1 MNLIRASL
9 MQESQE
15 RLDNPAGIDFGRPIG
30 STDRP
35 AQATIFEE
43 SNSIGAYAEARYRAL
58 FESAGDAILI
68 VDREGRCIDAN
79 PRATELLRYERQ
91 ELLSMTV
98 VDLVVA
104 EPGWAD
110 EEFRRFIDQERWTG
124 ELELRRRDGSPV
136 QVDLSATRVEIGSGP
151 AIYLAAIRDLSDR
164 KRLIEE
170 SAELVRAEAEAQ
182 AQAEAARQRVRFV
195 SDASELLAIS
205 LDYPATLVRLAE
217 LVVREI
223 ADLCLIDLV
232 HESGRVERVAAVHAS
247 SSKQA
252 LAEQLRD
259 YAPRPSSSSPAA
271 RALATGEAQILSYR
285 SAGSMRAIA
294 QDEEHLRIVR
304 ELGIQSSVAVPL
316 IARGRTLGALSLFST
331 NPDIRYGE
339 SDVRLAEEIARR
351 AAVRIDNARLYEER
365 DHTAKVL
372 QRSLL
377 PPSLPCIPHVEL
389 AARYLP
395 VGEGN
400 EVGGDFYDVF
410 DCGDGN
416 WAAAVGDVCGKGP
429 EAAAV
434 MGLAR
439 HTLRAVAR
447 FEHKPSALLGEL
459 NRALLEQSV
468 EDRFCTVCHVRLRP
482 SRDHLRITLCCAGH
496 PLPLLL
502 QRDGHL
508 SSVGEPGQLL
518 GVFSEVSLVDTVVD
532 LDPGDTLLIYTDGA
546 TEQRREA
553 VAGEERLRDAFA
565 ASLGQDAEATAAGV
579 EEALRAAR
587 GSSPQRDDVAL
598 LVIRAVD
605 PDPPRPNSS

>member
-1 MNLIRASL
+1 L
-9 MQESQE
+9 QESQE
-15 RLDNPAGIDFGRPIG
+15 GVDIPAVIDSERPFG
-30 STDRP
+30 STDGP
-35 AQATIFEE
+35 VEGSSFQG
-43 SNSIGAYAEARYRAL
+43 SNSNGASAEAGYRAL

-68 VDREGRCIDAN
+68 VDREGLCVDAN
-79 PRATELLRYERQ
+79 PRASELIGYERQ
-91 ELLSMTV
+91 ELLSMSIL
-98 VDLVVA
+98 DLVAA

-110 EEFRRFIDQERWTG
+110 EEFRHFIDQERWTG
-124 ELELRRRDGSPV
+124 EVDLRRKDGSLV
-136 QVDLSATRVEIGSGP
+136 QVDVSATRVDMGSGGP
-151 AIYLAAIRDLSDR
+151 AIYLAAVRDLSDR

-170 SAELVRAEAEAQ
+170 GAELVRAEAEAQ

-195 SDASELLAIS
+195 SDVSELLAVS
-205 LDYPATLVRLAE
+205 LDFPATLVRLAE

-232 HESGRVERVAAVHAS
+232 QESGTIERVAAVHAS

-252 LAEQLRD
+252 LAEQLFA
-259 YAPRPSSSSPAA
+259 YAPRLRNTHPVA
-271 RALATGEAQILSYR
+271 RALATGEAQLFSDHT
-285 SAGSMRAIA
+285 AGSLRAIT
-294 QDEEHLRIVR
+294 QDEEHLRILR
-304 ELGIQSSVAVPL
+304 ELGIQSSLSVPL

-331 NPDIRYGE
+331 NPDIRFGE
-339 SDVRLAEEIARR
+339 SDMRLAEEIARR

-377 PPSLPCIPHVEL
+377 PPSLPSIPHVEL

-447 FEHKPSALLGEL
+447 FEHKPSALLREL

-468 EDRFCTVCHVRLRP
+468 EERFCTVCHLRLRP
-482 SRDHLRITLCCAGH
+482 SRDHLRITLCSAGH

-502 QRDGHL
+502 RRDGRL

-518 GVFSEVSLVDTVVD
+518 GVLPEVSLVDSVVD
-532 LDPGDTLLIYTDGA
+532 LDLGDTLLIYTDGA

-553 VAGEERLRDAFA
+553 VAGEKRLRDAFA
-565 ASLGQDAEATAAGV
+565 ASLGRDAEATAAGV

-598 LVIRAVD
+598 LVIRAAEA
-605 PDPPRPNSS
+605 

>member
-1 MNLIRASL
+1 MISNGAS
-9 MQESQE
+9 
-15 RLDNPAGIDFGRPIG
+15 
-30 STDRP
+30 
-35 AQATIFEE
+35 
-43 SNSIGAYAEARYRAL
+43 AEARYRAL

-68 VDREGRCIDAN
+68 VNREGLCIDAN
-79 PRATELLRYERQ
+79 PRATELLGYERQ
-91 ELLSMTV
+91 ELLSMPV

-110 EEFRRFIDQERWTG
+110 EEFRRFIDQGRWTG
-124 ELELRRRDGSPV
+124 EIELRRKDGSLV
-136 QVDLSATRVEIGSGP
+136 QVDVSATRVDMGSGP

-170 SAELVRAEAEAQ
+170 RAELVRAEAEAQ

-195 SDASELLAIS
+195 SDVSELLAVS

-232 HESGRVERVAAVHAS
+232 QESGTIERVAAVHAS

-252 LAEQLRD
+252 LAEQLFG
-259 YAPRPSSSSPAA
+259 YAPRPGNSHPVA
-271 RALATGEAQILSYR
+271 RALATGEAQLFSDH
-285 SAGSMRAIA
+285 SAGSLRAIT
-294 QDEEHLRIVR
+294 QDEEHLRILR
-304 ELGIQSSVAVPL
+304 ELGIQSSLSVPL

-377 PPSLPCIPHVEL
+377 PPSLPSIPHVEL

-447 FEHKPSALLGEL
+447 FEHKPSALLREL

-468 EDRFCTVCHVRLRP
+468 EERFCTVCHLRLRP
-482 SRDHLRITLCCAGH
+482 SRDHLRITLCSAGH

-502 QRDGHL
+502 RRDGRL

-518 GVFSEVSLVDTVVD
+518 GVLPEVSLVDSVVD

-553 VAGEERLRDAFA
+553 VAGEKRLRDAFA
-565 ASLGQDAEATAAGV
+565 ASLGRDAEATAAGV

-598 LVIRAVD
+598 LVIRAAEPHRV
-605 PDPPRPNSS
+605 RGGIANSGSTLEGHRC

>member
-1 MNLIRASL
+1 MIDT
-9 MQESQE
+9 E
-15 RLDNPAGIDFGRPIG
+15 RPSG

-35 AQATIFEE
+35 VEG
-43 SNSIGAYAEARYRAL
+43 SNNKGASAEARYRAL

-68 VDREGRCIDAN
+68 VDRKGLCIDAN
-79 PRATELLRYERQ
+79 PRATELVGYQRQ

-98 VDLVVA
+98 LDLVVA

-124 ELELRRRDGSPV
+124 EVDLRRKDGSLV
-136 QVDLSATRVEIGSGP
+136 QVDVSATRVDTGSGGP
-151 AIYLAAIRDLSDR
+151 AIYLAALRDISER

-170 SAELVRAEAEAQ
+170 GAELVRAEAEAQ

-195 SDASELLAIS
+195 SDVSELLAVS
-205 LDYPATLVRLAE
+205 VDYPATFVRLAE

-232 HESGRVERVAAVHAS
+232 QESGTLERVAAVHANP
-247 SSKQA
+247 SKQP
-252 LAEQLRD
+252 LAASLRG
-259 YAPRPSSSSPAA
+259 YAPRTGSSHPVA
-271 RALATGEAQILSYR
+271 RALATGEAQVFSG
-285 SAGSMRAIA
+285 SARTLRAIT
-294 QDEEHLRIVR
+294 QGEEHLRIVR
-304 ELGIQSSVAVPL
+304 ELGIQSYLSVPL
-316 IARGRTLGALSLFST
+316 IARGRTLGVLSLVST
-331 NPDIRYGE
+331 TPDIRYGE

-377 PPSLPCIPHVEL
+377 PPRLPSIPHVDL

-410 DCGDGN
+410 DCGDKN

-447 FEHKPSALLGEL
+447 FEHKPSALLREL
-459 NRALLEQSV
+459 NRSLLEQSV
-468 EDRFCTVCHVRLRP
+468 EERFCTVCHLRLRP
-482 SRDHLRITLCCAGH
+482 SRDHLRITLCAAGH

-502 QRDGHL
+502 RRDGSL

-518 GVFSEVSLVDTVVD
+518 GVLPEVSLVDSVVD

-546 TEQRREA
+546 TEQRREV
-553 VAGEERLRDAFA
+553 VAGEKRLRDAFA
-565 ASLGQDAEATAAGV
+565 ASLGRDAEATAAGV

-598 LVIRAVD
+598 LVIRAGE
-605 PDPPRPNSS
+605 PHPRPPEA

>member
-1 MNLIRASL
+1 MK
-9 MQESQE
+9 EDQE
-15 RLDNPAGIDFGRPIG
+15 RVDSPAGINPEE
-30 STDRP
+30 P
-35 AQATIFEE
+35 AGT
-43 SNSIGAYAEARYRAL
+43 
-58 FESAGDAILI
+58 
-68 VDREGRCIDAN
+68 
-79 PRATELLRYERQ
+79 T
-91 ELLSMTV
+91 
-98 VDLVVA
+98 
-104 EPGWAD
+104 
-110 EEFRRFIDQERWTG
+110 
-124 ELELRRRDGSPV
+124 DGSDP
-136 QVDLSATRVEIGSGP
+136 AT
-151 AIYLAAIRDLSDR
+151 IRDLSDR
-164 KRLIEE
+164 ERLIAER
-170 SAELVRAEAEAQ
+170 AELVRAEAEAQ

-195 SDASELLAIS
+195 SDVSELLAVS
-205 LDYPATLVRLAE
+205 VDYPATLVRLAE
-217 LVVREI
+217 LVVREV
-223 ADLCLIDLV
+223 ADLCLIDLIQ
-232 HESGRVERVAAVHAS
+232 ESGRVERVAAVHAS
-247 SSKQA
+247 SAKQA

-259 YAPRPSSSSPAA
+259 YAPRLRNSHPVP
-271 RALATGEAQILSYR
+271 RALATGEAQLFSDHSAR
-285 SAGSMRAIA
+285 SLRAIT
-294 QDEEHLRIVR
+294 QDDEHLRILR
-304 ELGIQSSVAVPL
+304 ELGIESSVSVPL
-316 IARGRTLGALSLFST
+316 IARGRTLGVLSVFST

-339 SDVRLAEEIARR
+339 ADVRLAEEIARR

-377 PPSLPCIPHVEL
+377 PPSLPSIPHVEL

-447 FEHKPSALLGEL
+447 FERKPSALLREL
-459 NRALLEQSV
+459 NRALIEQSV
-468 EDRFCTVCHVRLRP
+468 EERFCTVCHLRLRP
-482 SRDHLRITLCCAGH
+482 SRDHLRITLCSAGH

-502 QRDGHL
+502 RRDGEL

-518 GVFSEVSLVDTVVD
+518 GVFPEVSLVDTVVD

-565 ASLGQDAEATAAGV
+565 ASLGRDAEATAAGV

-587 GSSPQRDDVAL
+587 GSSPQRDDVAI
-598 LVIRAVD
+598 LVIRATESD
-605 PDPPRPNSS
+605 RPL

>member
-1 MNLIRASL
+1 
-9 MQESQE
+9 MQESHELQHDPARIKSE
-15 RLDNPAGIDFGRPIG
+15 RLAEDNHGYVPGTSNGG
-30 STDRP
+30 S
-35 AQATIFEE
+35 
-43 SNSIGAYAEARYRAL
+43 SNNGTSAEARYRAL

-68 VDREGRCIDAN
+68 VDREGLCIDAN
-79 PRATELLRYERQ
+79 PRATELVGYERQ
-91 ELLSMTV
+91 ELLSMPIL
-98 VDLVVA
+98 DLVA
-104 EPGWAD
+104 AAPGWAD
-110 EEFRRFIDQERWTG
+110 EEFRRFIDRERWTG
-124 ELELRRRDGSPV
+124 EMELRHKDGSLV
-136 QVDLSATRVEIGSGP
+136 QVDMSATRVDIGSGP

-164 KRLIEE
+164 NRLIEQG
-170 SAELVRAEAEAQ
+170 AELVRAKAEAQ

-195 SDASELLAIS
+195 SDVSELLAVS

-223 ADLCLIDLV
+223 ADLCVIDLV
-232 HESGRVERVAAVHAS
+232 QESVTLKRVAAVHAS
-247 SSKQA
+247 SAKQP
-252 LAEQLRD
+252 LADQLGD
-259 YAPRPSSSSPAA
+259 YAPRPGSSDPVAQA
-271 RALATGEAQILSYR
+271 FATGEAQVFSHQ
-285 SAGSMRAIA
+285 SAGSLRAIT
-294 QDEEHLRIVR
+294 QDEGHLRIAR
-304 ELGIQSSVAVPL
+304 EIGVQSFLSVPL
-316 IARGRTLGALSLFST
+316 IARGRTLGVISLIST

-377 PPSLPCIPHVEL
+377 PPSLPPIPHVEL

-416 WAAAVGDVCGKGP
+416 WAAVVGDVCGKGP

-447 FEHKPSALLGEL
+447 FERKPSALLREL

-468 EDRFCTVCHVRLRP
+468 EERFCTVCHLRLRP
-482 SRDHLRITLCCAGH
+482 SRDHLRVTLCSAGH

-502 QRDGHL
+502 RRDGRL
-508 SSVGEPGQLL
+508 SSVGETGQLL
-518 GVFSEVSLVDTVVD
+518 GVFPEVSLVDTVVD
-532 LDPGDTLLIYTDGA
+532 MEPGDTLLIYTDGA
-546 TEQRREA
+546 TEQRRDP
-553 VAGEERLRDAFA
+553 VAGEKRLRDAFA
-565 ASLGQDAEATAAGV
+565 ASFGRSAEATAAGV
-579 EEALRAAR
+579 EKALRAAR

-598 LVIRAVD
+598 LVIRAAEPGPGPSD
-605 PDPPRPNSS
+605 S

>member
-1 MNLIRASL
+1 
-9 MQESQE
+9 MQESREREHDSARTTSE
-15 RLDNPAGIDFGRPIG
+15 RLVKENRRYDPGTGGGG
-30 STDRP
+30 S
-35 AQATIFEE
+35 
-43 SNSIGAYAEARYRAL
+43 NNNGASAEARYRAL

-68 VDREGRCIDAN
+68 VDREGLCIDAN
-79 PRATELLRYERQ
+79 PRATELLGYERR
-91 ELLSMTV
+91 ELLSMPV
-98 VDLVVA
+98 LDLVAA

-110 EEFRRFIDQERWTG
+110 EEFRHLIDQERWTG
-124 ELELRRRDGSPV
+124 ELELRREDGSLVPV
-136 QVDLSATRVEIGSGP
+136 DVSATRVDIGSGP
-151 AIYLAAIRDLSDR
+151 AIYLAAMRDLSDR
-164 KRLIEE
+164 KQLIEE
-170 SAELVRAEAEAQ
+170 RAELVSAEAEAQ
-182 AQAEAARQRVRFV
+182 TQAEAARQRVRFV
-195 SDASELLAIS
+195 SDVSELLAVS

-217 LVVREI
+217 VVVREI
-223 ADLCLIDLV
+223 ADLCVIDLV
-232 HESGRVERVAAVHAS
+232 QESGTFERVAVVHAS
-247 SSKQA
+247 SAKQA
-252 LAEQLRD
+252 LAEQLGG
-259 YAPRPSSSSPAA
+259 YAPRPGSSDPVA
-271 RALATGEAQILSYR
+271 RVFATGEPQVFSDQ
-285 SAGSMRAIA
+285 SPGSLRAIT
-294 QDEEHLRIVR
+294 QDEGHLRIAR
-304 ELGIQSSVAVPL
+304 ELGVQSFLSVPL
-316 IARGRTLGALSLFST
+316 IARGRTLGVISLVST
-331 NPDIRYGE
+331 NPDLRYGE

-351 AAVRIDNARLYEER
+351 AAVRIDNARLYDER

-377 PPSLPCIPHVEL
+377 PPSLPSIPHVEL

-447 FEHKPSALLGEL
+447 FERKPSALLREL

-468 EDRFCTVCHVRLRP
+468 EERFCTVCHLRLRP
-482 SRDHLRITLCCAGH
+482 SRDHLRITLCSAGH

-502 QRDGHL
+502 RRNGTL
-508 SSVGEPGQLL
+508 SSVGESGQLL
-518 GVFSEVSLVDTVVD
+518 GVFPEVSLVDSVVD
-532 LDPGDTLLIYTDGA
+532 MDPGDTLLIYTDGA

-565 ASLGQDAEATAAGV
+565 ASLGRDAEATTAGV

-598 LVIRAVD
+598 LVIRAAESD
-605 PDPPRPNSS
+605 PRPSES

>member
-1 MNLIRASL
+1 
-9 MQESQE
+9 MQKSQ
-15 RLDNPAGIDFGRPIG
+15 I
-30 STDRP
+30 
-35 AQATIFEE
+35 QALK
-43 SNSIGAYAEARYRAL
+43 NGGAAEARYRAL

-68 VDREGRCIDAN
+68 VNRQGFCIDAN
-79 PRATELLRYERQ
+79 PKATELLKYERQ

-104 EPGWAD
+104 EPGWAV
-110 EEFRRFIDQERWTG
+110 EEFRRLIDQGQWTG
-124 ELELRRRDGSPV
+124 VIELRRKDGSLV
-136 QVDLSATRVEIGSGP
+136 QVDVSSTKVDIGSGP

-170 SAELVRAEAEAQ
+170 RAELVSAEAEAQ

-195 SDASELLAIS
+195 SDVSEFLAVS

-232 HESGRVERVAAVHAS
+232 QESGTIERVAAVHAS

-252 LAEQLRD
+252 LAEQLFA
-259 YAPRPSSSSPAA
+259 YAPRLGKRHPVA
-271 RALATGEAQILSYR
+271 RALATGVAQLFSDHT
-285 SAGSMRAIA
+285 AGSLRAIT
-294 QDEEHLRIVR
+294 QDEEHLRILR
-304 ELGIQSSVAVPL
+304 ELGIQSSLSVPL
-316 IARGRTLGALSLFST
+316 IARGRTLGAISLFST
-331 NPDIRYGE
+331 NPDIRYGD

-377 PPSLPCIPHVEL
+377 PPSLPSIPHVEL

-447 FEHKPSALLGEL
+447 FEHKPSALLREL

-468 EDRFCTVCHVRLRP
+468 EERFCTVCHLRLRP
-482 SRDHLRITLCCAGH
+482 SRDHLRITLCSAGH
-496 PLPLLL
+496 PFPLLL
-502 QRDGHL
+502 RRDGRL

-518 GVFSEVSLVDTVVD
+518 GVLPEVSLVDSVVD
-532 LDPGDTLLIYTDGA
+532 MDPGDTLLIYTDGA

-553 VAGEERLRDAFA
+553 VAGEKRLRDAFA
-565 ASLGQDAEATAAGV
+565 ASLGRDAEATAARV

-598 LVIRAVD
+598 LVIRAAEA
-605 PDPPRPNSS
+605 

>member
-1 MNLIRASL
+1 VDSPAVTDT
-9 MQESQE
+9 E
-15 RLDNPAGIDFGRPIG
+15 RPSG

-35 AQATIFEE
+35 VQG
-43 SNSIGAYAEARYRAL
+43 SNNRGASAEARYRAL

-68 VDREGRCIDAN
+68 VDREGLCIDAN
-79 PRATELLRYERQ
+79 PRATELVGYQRQ

-98 VDLVVA
+98 LDLVAA

-124 ELELRRRDGSPV
+124 EVDLRRKDGSLV
-136 QVDLSATRVEIGSGP
+136 QVDVSATRVDTGSGGP

-170 SAELVRAEAEAQ
+170 GAELVRAEAEAQ

-195 SDASELLAIS
+195 SDVSELLAVS
-205 LDYPATLVRLAE
+205 LDYPATFVRLAE

-232 HESGRVERVAAVHAS
+232 HESGTLERVAAVHAN
-247 SSKQA
+247 SSKQP
-252 LAEQLRD
+252 LAASLGD
-259 YAPRPSSSSPAA
+259 YAPRTGSSHPVA
-271 RALATGEAQILSYR
+271 RALATGEAQVFSG
-285 SAGSMRAIA
+285 SARTLQAIT
-294 QDEEHLRIVR
+294 QGEEHLRIVR
-304 ELGIQSSVAVPL
+304 ELGIQSFLSVPL
-316 IARGRTLGALSLFST
+316 IARGRTLGVLSLVST
-331 NPDIRYGE
+331 TPDIRYGE

-377 PPSLPCIPHVEL
+377 PPRLPSIPHVDL

-410 DCGDGN
+410 DCGGGS

-447 FEHKPSALLGEL
+447 FERRPSRLLREL
-459 NRALLEQSV
+459 NRSLLEQSV
-468 EDRFCTVCHVRLRP
+468 EERFCTVCHLRLRP
-482 SRDHLRITLCCAGH
+482 SRDHLRITLCSAGH

-502 QRDGHL
+502 RRDGNL

-518 GVFSEVSLVDTVVD
+518 GVLPEVSLVDSVVD

-553 VAGEERLRDAFA
+553 VAGEKRLRDAFA
-565 ASLGQDAEATAAGV
+565 ASLGRNAEATAAGV
-579 EEALRAAR
+579 EEALRTAR
-587 GSSPQRDDVAL
+587 GTSPQRDDVAL
-598 LVIRAVD
+598 LVIQAAQ
-605 PDPPRPNSS
+605 PDPPP

>member
-1 MNLIRASL
+1 
-9 MQESQE
+9 MQERQE
-15 RLDNPAGIDFGRPIG
+15 GVDSPAVIDTERPSG

-35 AQATIFEE
+35 VQG
-43 SNSIGAYAEARYRAL
+43 SNNKGASAEARYRAL

-68 VDREGRCIDAN
+68 VDRQGLCIDAN
-79 PRATELLRYERQ
+79 PRATELVGYQRQ

-98 VDLVVA
+98 LDLVA
-104 EPGWAD
+104 ADPGWAD

-124 ELELRRRDGSPV
+124 EVDLRRKDGSLV
-136 QVDLSATRVEIGSGP
+136 QVDVSATRVDTGSGGP

-164 KRLIEE
+164 KRLLEE
-170 SAELVRAEAEAQ
+170 GAELVRAEAEAQ
-182 AQAEAARQRVRFV
+182 AQAEVARQRVRFV
-195 SDASELLAIS
+195 SDVSELLAVS
-205 LDYPATLVRLAE
+205 LDYPATFVRLAE

-232 HESGRVERVAAVHAS
+232 HESGTLKRVAAVHAN
-247 SSKQA
+247 SSKQP
-252 LAEQLRD
+252 LAASLGD
-259 YAPRPSSSSPAA
+259 YAPRPGSSHPVA
-271 RALATGEAQILSYR
+271 RALATGEAQVFSG
-285 SAGSMRAIA
+285 SARTLRAIT
-294 QDEEHLRIVR
+294 QGEEHLRIVR
-304 ELGIQSSVAVPL
+304 ELGIQSYLSVPL
-316 IARGRTLGALSLFST
+316 IARGRTLGVLSLVST
-331 NPDIRYGE
+331 TPDIRYGE
-339 SDVRLAEEIARR
+339 SDVPLAEEIARR

-377 PPSLPCIPHVEL
+377 PPRLPSIPHVEL

-447 FEHKPSALLGEL
+447 FEHKPSALLREL

-468 EDRFCTVCHVRLRP
+468 EERFCTVCHLRLHP
-482 SRDHLRITLCCAGH
+482 SRDHLRITLSSAGH

-502 QRDGHL
+502 RRDGRVF
-508 SSVGEPGQLL
+508 SVGEPGQLL
-518 GVFSEVSLVDTVVD
+518 GVLPEVSLVDSVVD

-553 VAGEERLRDAFA
+553 VAGEKRLRDAFA
-565 ASLGQDAEATAAGV
+565 ASLGRDAEATAAGV

-598 LVIRAVD
+598 LVIRAAE
-605 PDPPRPNSS
+605 PHPRPSRS

>member
-1 MNLIRASL
+1 
-9 MQESQE
+9 
-15 RLDNPAGIDFGRPIG
+15 
-30 STDRP
+30 
-35 AQATIFEE
+35 
-43 SNSIGAYAEARYRAL
+43 
-58 FESAGDAILI
+58 
-68 VDREGRCIDAN
+68 
-79 PRATELLRYERQ
+79 
-91 ELLSMTV
+91 MTV

-110 EEFRRFIDQERWTG
+110 EEFRRLIDQGRWTG
-124 ELELRRRDGSPV
+124 VIELRRKDGSLV
-136 QVDLSATRVEIGSGP
+136 QVDVSSTRVDMGSGP

-170 SAELVRAEAEAQ
+170 RAELVSAEAEAQ

-195 SDASELLAIS
+195 SDVSEFLAVS

-217 LVVREI
+217 LLVREI

-232 HESGRVERVAAVHAS
+232 QESGTIERVAAVHAS

-252 LAEQLRD
+252 LAEQLFA
-259 YAPRPSSSSPAA
+259 YAPRLGNTHPVA
-271 RALATGEAQILSYR
+271 RALTTGEAQLFSDHT
-285 SAGSMRAIA
+285 AGSLRAITR
-294 QDEEHLRIVR
+294 DDEHLRILQ
-304 ELGIQSSVAVPL
+304 ELGIQSSLSVPL
-316 IARGRTLGALSLFST
+316 IARGRTLGAISLFST

-377 PPSLPCIPHVEL
+377 PPSLPSIPHVEL

-447 FEHKPSALLGEL
+447 FEHKPSALLREL

-468 EDRFCTVCHVRLRP
+468 EERFCTVCHLRLRP
-482 SRDHLRITLCCAGH
+482 SRDHLRITLCSAGH

-502 QRDGHL
+502 RRGGSL

-518 GVFSEVSLVDTVVD
+518 GVLPEVSLVDSVVD

-553 VAGEERLRDAFA
+553 VAGEKRLRDAFA
-565 ASLGQDAEATAAGV
+565 SSLGRDAEATAAGM

-598 LVIRAVD
+598 LVIRAAELASASVEVIEQ
-605 PDPPRPNSS
+605 PLVRPSNGTGASVRPPWPRMRPPIPRSTPRSARSRRGRASSSRSSRSPRAARTATSV

>member
-1 MNLIRASL
+1 
-9 MQESQE
+9 MQEGQMPVI
-15 RLDNPAGIDFGRPIG
+15 N
-30 STDRP
+30 
-35 AQATIFEE
+35 
-43 SNSIGAYAEARYRAL
+43 IGASAEARYRAL

-68 VDREGRCIDAN
+68 VNQQGYFIDAN
-79 PRATELLRYERQ
+79 PRATELLKYERQ
-91 ELLSMTV
+91 ELLSMSV

-110 EEFRRFIDQERWTG
+110 EEFRRLIDQGRWTG
-124 ELELRRRDGSPV
+124 VVELRRKDGSLV
-136 QVDLSATRVEIGSGP
+136 QVDVSSTRVDMGSGP

-170 SAELVRAEAEAQ
+170 RAELVSAEAEAQ

-195 SDASELLAIS
+195 SDVSEFLAVS

-232 HESGRVERVAAVHAS
+232 QESGTIERVAAVHAS

-252 LAEQLRD
+252 LAEQLFA
-259 YAPRPSSSSPAA
+259 YAPRLGNTHPVA
-271 RALATGEAQILSYR
+271 RALATGEAQLFSDHT
-285 SAGSMRAIA
+285 AGSLRAITR
-294 QDEEHLRIVR
+294 DEEHLRILQ
-304 ELGIQSSVAVPL
+304 ELGIQSSLSVPL
-316 IARGRTLGALSLFST
+316 IARGRTLGAISLFST

-377 PPSLPCIPHVEL
+377 PPSLPSIPHVEL

-447 FEHKPSALLGEL
+447 FEHKPSALLREL

-468 EDRFCTVCHVRLRP
+468 EERFCTVCHLRLRP
-482 SRDHLRITLCCAGH
+482 NRDHLRITLCSAGH

-502 QRDGHL
+502 RRDGRV

-518 GVFSEVSLVDTVVD
+518 GVLPEVSLVDSVVD
-532 LDPGDTLLIYTDGA
+532 LDRGDTLLIYTDGA

-553 VAGEERLRDAFA
+553 VAGEQRLRAAFA
-565 ASLGQDAEATAAGV
+565 ASLGRDAEATAAGV
-579 EEALRAAR
+579 EEALHAAR

-598 LVIRAVD
+598 LVIRVAE
-605 PDPPRPNSS
+605 PRLRPPEA

>member
-1 MNLIRASL
+1 
-9 MQESQE
+9 MQEGE
-15 RLDNPAGIDFGRPIG
+15 VLA
-30 STDRP
+30 DRSEVL
-35 AQATIFEE
+35 A
-43 SNSIGAYAEARYRAL
+43 NNGASAEARYRAL
-58 FESAGDAILI
+58 FDSAGDAILI
-68 VDREGRCIDAN
+68 VNRQGFCIDAN
-79 PRATELLRYERQ
+79 PRAIELLKYERQ
-91 ELLSMTV
+91 ELLSMTMI
-98 VDLVVA
+98 DLVVA

-110 EEFRRFIDQERWTG
+110 REFRRFLDQERWTG
-124 ELELRRRDGSPV
+124 EIELQCKDGSLV
-136 QVDLSATRVEIGSGP
+136 QVDVSATRVDMGSGP
-151 AIYLAAIRDLSDR
+151 AIYLSAIRDLSDR

-170 SAELVRAEAEAQ
+170 GAELVRAEADAQ
-182 AQAEAARQRVRFV
+182 AQAEDARQRVRFV
-195 SDASELLAIS
+195 SDVSELLAVS
-205 LDYPATLVRLAE
+205 LDFPATLVRLGE

-232 HESGRVERVAAVHAS
+232 LESGTIERVAAVHAS

-252 LAEQLRD
+252 LAEQLFG
-259 YAPRPSSSSPAA
+259 YAPRAGNSHPVA
-271 RALATGEAQILSYR
+271 RALATGEAQLFSYR
-285 SAGSMRAIA
+285 SAGALRAIT

-304 ELGIQSSVAVPL
+304 ELGIQSSLSVPL

-339 SDVRLAEEIARR
+339 SDVRLAEEVARR

-377 PPSLPCIPHVEL
+377 PPSLPSIPHVEL

-410 DCGDGN
+410 DCGGGN

-447 FEHKPSALLGEL
+447 FEHKPSALLREL

-468 EDRFCTVCHVRLRP
+468 EERFCTVCHLRLRP
-482 SRDHLRITLCCAGH
+482 SRDHLRITLCSAGH

-502 QRDGHL
+502 RRDGRV
-508 SSVGEPGQLL
+508 SSVGETGQLI
-518 GVFSEVSLVDTVVD
+518 GVFPEVSLVDSVVD
-532 LDPGDTLLIYTDGA
+532 MDPGDTLLIYTDGA

-565 ASLGQDAEATAAGV
+565 ASLGKDAEETAAWV
-579 EEALRAAR
+579 EEALRSAR

-598 LVIRAVD
+598 LVIRAAE
-605 PDPPRPNSS
+605 PDPRPSESR

>member
-1 MNLIRASL
+1 
-9 MQESQE
+9 MQEGQM
-15 RLDNPAGIDFGRPIG
+15 LVIN
-30 STDRP
+30 
-35 AQATIFEE
+35 
-43 SNSIGAYAEARYRAL
+43 NGASAEARYRAL

-68 VDREGRCIDAN
+68 VNRQGFCIDAN
-79 PRATELLRYERQ
+79 PKATELLRYERQ

-110 EEFRRFIDQERWTG
+110 EEFRRLIDQGQWTG
-124 ELELRRRDGSPV
+124 VIELRRKDGSLV
-136 QVDLSATRVEIGSGP
+136 QVDVSSTKVDIGSGP

-170 SAELVRAEAEAQ
+170 RAELVSAEAEAQ

-195 SDASELLAIS
+195 SDVSEFLAVS

-232 HESGRVERVAAVHAS
+232 QESGTIERVAAVHAS

-252 LAEQLRD
+252 LAEQLFA
-259 YAPRPSSSSPAA
+259 YAPRLGNSHPVA
-271 RALATGEAQILSYR
+271 RALATGEAQLFSDHT
-285 SAGSMRAIA
+285 AGSLRAIT
-294 QDEEHLRIVR
+294 QDEEHLRILR
-304 ELGIQSSVAVPL
+304 ELGIQSSVSVPL

-377 PPSLPCIPHVEL
+377 PPSLPSIPHVEL

-447 FEHKPSALLGEL
+447 FEHKPSALLREL

-468 EDRFCTVCHVRLRP
+468 EERFCTVCHLRLRP
-482 SRDHLRITLCCAGH
+482 SRDHLRITLCSAGH

-502 QRDGHL
+502 QRDGRV

-518 GVFSEVSLVDTVVD
+518 GVLPEVSLVDSVVD

-553 VAGEERLRDAFA
+553 VAGEKRLRDAFA
-565 ASLGQDAEATAAGV
+565 ASLGRDAEATAAGV

-598 LVIRAVD
+598 LVIRAAEA
-605 PDPPRPNSS
+605 

>member
-1 MNLIRASL
+1 

-15 RLDNPAGIDFGRPIG
+15 RVSSPAGVNSEIPVG
-30 STDRP
+30 STTGSAP
-35 AQATIFEE
+35 GSSFPG
-43 SNSIGAYAEARYRAL
+43 SNSDGASAEARYRAL

-68 VDREGRCIDAN
+68 VDREGFCIDAN
-79 PRATELLRYERQ
+79 PRTTELVGYERQ

-98 VDLVVA
+98 LDLVAA

-124 ELELRRRDGSPV
+124 ELELRRKDGSLV
-136 QVDLSATRVEIGSGP
+136 QVDVSATRVDMGSGP
-151 AIYLAAIRDLSDR
+151 AVYLAAIRDLSDR

-170 SAELVRAEAEAQ
+170 SVELVRAEAEAQ
-182 AQAEAARQRVRFV
+182 AQAEVARQRVRFV
-195 SDASELLAIS
+195 SDVSELLAVS

-232 HESGRVERVAAVHAS
+232 RESGALNRVAAVHAS

-252 LAEQLRD
+252 LAEELCD
-259 YAPRPSSSSPAA
+259 YPPRPGSWDPVA
-271 RALATGEAQILSYR
+271 RALATGEAQVLSDQ
-285 SAGSMRAIA
+285 SAGSLRAITE
-294 QDEEHLRIVR
+294 DEEHRRIVR
-304 ELGIQSSVAVPL
+304 ELDIQSTLSVPL
-316 IARGRTLGALSLFST
+316 IARGRTLGVLSLVST
-331 NPDIRYGE
+331 NQDLRYGE

-377 PPSLPCIPHVEL
+377 PPSLPSIPHVEL

-410 DCGDGN
+410 DCGGGS

-447 FEHKPSALLGEL
+447 FEPRPSRLLHEL
-459 NRALLEQSV
+459 NRSLLEQSV
-468 EDRFCTVCHVRLRP
+468 EERFCTVCHLRLRP
-482 SRDHLRITLCCAGH
+482 SRDHLRITLCSAGH

-502 QRDGHL
+502 RRDGTL

-518 GVFSEVSLVDTVVD
+518 GVFPEVSLVDSVVD
-532 LDPGDTLLIYTDGA
+532 MEPGDTLLIYTDGA

-553 VAGEERLRDAFA
+553 VAGEKRLRDAFA
-565 ASLGQDAEATAAGV
+565 ASLGRDAEATAAGV
-579 EEALRAAR
+579 EEALRSAR

-598 LVIRAVD
+598 LVIRAAEQAPISRGYTLGV
-605 PDPPRPNSS
+605 

>member
-1 MNLIRASL
+1 MDPSSR
-9 MQESQE
+9 
-15 RLDNPAGIDFGRPIG
+15 
-30 STDRP
+30 STCP
-35 AQATIFEE
+35 Q
-43 SNSIGAYAEARYRAL
+43 
-58 FESAGDAILI
+58 
-68 VDREGRCIDAN
+68 
-79 PRATELLRYERQ
+79 
-91 ELLSMTV
+91 
-98 VDLVVA
+98 
-104 EPGWAD
+104 PGWTSD
-110 EEFRRFIDQERWTG
+110 R
-124 ELELRRRDGSPV
+124 
-136 QVDLSATRVEIGSGP
+136 GP

-170 SAELVRAEAEAQ
+170 GAELARAEAEAQ

-195 SDASELLAIS
+195 SDVSELLAVS
-205 LDYPATLVRLAE
+205 LDFPATLVRLAE

-232 HESGRVERVAAVHAS
+232 QESGTIERVAAVHAN
-247 SSKQA
+247 SSKQG
-252 LAEQLRD
+252 LAEQLFA
-259 YAPRPSSSSPAA
+259 YAPRLGNSHPVA
-271 RALATGEAQILSYR
+271 RALATGEAQLFSDH
-285 SAGSMRAIA
+285 SAGSLRAIT
-294 QDEEHLRIVR
+294 QDEEHLRILR
-304 ELGIQSSVAVPL
+304 ELGIQSSLSVPL
-316 IARGRTLGALSLFST
+316 IARGRTLGAISLFST

-377 PPSLPCIPHVEL
+377 PPSLPSIPHVEL

-447 FEHKPSALLGEL
+447 FEHKPSALLREL

-468 EDRFCTVCHVRLRP
+468 EERFCTVCHLRLRP
-482 SRDHLRITLCCAGH
+482 SRDHLRITLCSAGH

-502 QRDGHL
+502 RRDGRL

-518 GVFSEVSLVDTVVD
+518 GVLPEVLLVDSVVD

-553 VAGEERLRDAFA
+553 VAGEMRLRTAFA
-565 ASLGQDAEATAAGV
+565 ASLGRDAEATAAGV

-598 LVIRAVD
+598 LVIRAAEA
-605 PDPPRPNSS
+605 